1 MFSASS
7 EGDSRKHNNGFL
19 RLPCTFRRISW
30 TTVVAPQEGIH
41 HRYPNLYMKLM
52 LIDLTS
58 KTLSV
63 KISRK
68 WFIKFS
74 AKSKLENISHF
85 FNFQLNTI
93 PIGQYGPVC
102 GILGQEWRQFT
113 FVVPVYTRVIKYCEN
128 LMAKLDETLSASCN
142 GRGTH
147 RVWKLTVG
155 TC

>member
-19 RLPCTFRRISW
+19 RLQCTFRRVSW
-30 TTVVAPQEGIH
+30 T
-41 HRYPNLYMKLM
+41 RYPNLYMKLM

-68 WFIKFS
+68 WFIEFS

-142 GRGTH
+142 GLGTH